1 MNTIALLTINNNDLL
16 VSMKPLENSVGK
28 GDQVNFVITVTDSDS
43 QPISDV
49 KIHGN
54 MIYPDGTHK
63 HTFEGKTDENG
74 KLVFPLTIDNK
85 ISLGELKT
93 QIKVTKPDYK
103 PLSLSSA
110 FSIVKTS
117 DSSSNDESDDDND
130 DNDDVQYSIR
140 GTLENRGAY
149 SFAFAGDYGCD
160 STTRETVNAMK
171 KKNPDLVL
179 AVGDLSETRDPDCF
193 FKMFKSLDEKGK
205 LKVALGFH
213 DMNDG
218 DDSSSRFSQYLSHF
232 DMAEF
237 VLLF

>member
-1 MNTIALLTINNNDLL
+1 MAILLIILSTNLLNQPIYSQESEDHEYDRSSNNNNNDLL

-74 KLVFPLTIDNK
+74 KLVFPLSIDNK

-103 PLSLSSA
+103 PLSLSGA

-117 DSSSNDESDDDND
+117 D
-130 DNDDVQYSIR
+130 
-140 GTLENRGAY
+140 
-149 SFAFAGDYGCD
+149 
-160 STTRETVNAMK
+160 
-171 KKNPDLVL
+171 L
-179 AVGDLSETRDPDCF
+179 AQRQ
-193 FKMFKSLDEKGK
+193 
-205 LKVALGFH
+205 
-213 DMNDG
+213 
-218 DDSSSRFSQYLSHF
+218 RR
-232 DMAEF
+232 
-237 VLLF
+237 

>member
-1 MNTIALLTINNNDLL
+1 MIFSREHFIIMAILLIILSTNLLNQPLYSQESEDHEYDRSSNNNNNDLL

-117 DSSSNDESDDDND
+117 DSNSNDETDDDK
-130 DNDDVQYSIR
+130 
-140 GTLENRGAY
+140 T
-149 SFAFAGDYGCD
+149 
-160 STTRETVNAMK
+160 
-171 KKNPDLVL
+171 
-179 AVGDLSETRDPDCF
+179 
-193 FKMFKSLDEKGK
+193 
-205 LKVALGFH
+205 
-213 DMNDG
+213 
-218 DDSSSRFSQYLSHF
+218 
-232 DMAEF
+232 
-237 VLLF
+237 